1 MRDKP
6 VKMRIVSIGGKPPG
20 WVRDGFA
27 EYARRMPRDMRLSL
41 VEVPAPKRRVD
52 VNKNVHVEGERM
64 LAQIPSGDWVI
75 ALDARG
81 TVFSSEQ
88 LAEQMESWRMRGS
101 NLTFVIGGADGLAE
115 DVRER
120 ADQTLSLSALT
131 FPHYMVR
138 LILAETLY
146 RAWSISNGHPY
157 HRA

>member
-1 MRDKP
+1 
-6 VKMRIVSIGGKPPG
+6 MRIVSIGGKPPG
-20 WVRDGFA
+20 WVSAGFA
-27 EYARRMPRDMRLSL
+27 EYAKRMPRDMRLSL
-41 VEVPAPKRRVD
+41 VEVAAPKHGAD
-52 VNKNVHVEGERM
+52 VHKNLRVEGERM

-75 ALDARG
+75 ALDVEGKVLR
-81 TVFSSEQ
+81 SEQ

-101 NLTFVIGGADGLAE
+101 NLTLVIGGADGLAE

-146 RAWSISNGHPY
+146 RAWSISTGHPY

>member
-1 MRDKP
+1 MFFLNNSSSS
-6 VKMRIVSIGGKPPG
+6 V
-20 WVRDGFA
+20 
-27 EYARRMPRDMRLSL
+27 
-41 VEVPAPKRRVD
+41 
-52 VNKNVHVEGERM
+52 
-64 LAQIPSGDWVI
+64 AQIPSGDWVI
-75 ALDARG
+75 ALDVEGKVLR
-81 TVFSSEQ
+81 SEQ

-146 RAWSISNGHPY
+146 RAWSISTGHPY